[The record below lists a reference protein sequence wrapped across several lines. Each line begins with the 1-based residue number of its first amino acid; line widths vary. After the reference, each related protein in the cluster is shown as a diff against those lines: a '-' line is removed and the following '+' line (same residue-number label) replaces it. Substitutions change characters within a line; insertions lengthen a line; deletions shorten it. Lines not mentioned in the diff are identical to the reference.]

1 MTQMLSE
8 EEPHLSPTTQA
19 LHASLRI
26 KSPFPMHQK
35 LGERKKEDISHNT
48 QYKDNEIDNL

>member
-1 MTQMLSE
+1 MTQMFSE

-19 LHASLRI
+19 LHASLRV

-48 QYKDNEIDNL
+48 EYKNNEIDNL